1 MNFSKKRCHRENLH
15 WKRWKRAGLRASYYF
30 HWELSDF
37 GGREKGNNCSLTRF
51 EAPIPRIFLALSFFL
66 RVRVWRIANWGKG
79 WLTTVQTLVCLC
91 WPRRPHGGPIGIFL
105 LANFFFFTRL
115 FSAVSSFLNRSSGR
129 GGKNKKEIRKYIIS
143 SIINIYI
150 YISVQ
155 RCIQICCICSKQT
168 NAIISSIRPC
178 VNITIIETFEISR
191 EKFISQFFFF
201 FVVDNTWNIHFEEN
215 RTVLIGNNFQK

>member
-1 MNFSKKRCHRENLH
+1 MVDDCSNTRLSLLTKE
-15 WKRWKRAGLRASYYF
+15 AS
-30 HWELSDF
+30 
-37 GGREKGNNCSLTRF
+37 
-51 EAPIPRIFLALSFFL
+51 
-66 RVRVWRIANWGKG
+66 WRANWNIPFGK
-79 WLTTVQTLVCLC
+79 L
-91 WPRRPHGGPIGIFL
+91 
-105 LANFFFFTRL
+105 FFFTRL

-201 FVVDNTWNIHFEEN
+201 FYNTWNIHFEEN